1 MSVNRSYAGQCHC
14 GAVQFSFSCAEITHA
29 MRCDCSICAR
39 KGMVMTDHV
48 IQPQDMQISDKDG
61 VLSIY
66 QFGSQMARHHF
77 CSRCG
82 IHTFVETRLN
92 PGCYRVNLGCVE
104 GVDALRLP
112 SDIYP
117 GKSL

>member
-1 MSVNRSYAGQCHC
+1 MALTQTYAGQCHC

-39 KGMVMTDHV
+39 KGMVMTDDV
-48 IQPQDMQISDKDG
+48 IPPQDMHISDEEG
-61 VLSIY
+61 ALATY
-66 QFGSQMARHHF
+66 RFGSHTARHHF

-92 PGCYRVNLGCVE
+92 PGSYRVNLGCVE
-104 GVDALRLP
+104 ELDALRLP
-112 SDIYP
+112 ANIYP